1 MPGYGPALFSAGGLG
16 LGKIGGP
23 RVWDAVFLTAGFWVL
38 ALSLWMGVG
47 VVGGTLERISS
58 RSMQIHADFDTFWR
72 SARALLSGGDLYD
85 TGARLVNLN
94 PPVWSVLISP
104 FGLLEVLTAYRA
116 FVFVSLILTVGYL
129 AWVAEEVGLR
139 PAWAVVGVVMLL
151 FSSPM
156 LSTLA
161 LGQVYPVLALGLVVA
176 WISDRRDRHAV
187 SGVALGLVVALKPSL
202 LPVLLWPLVRRRW
215 GALGAALLSG
225 AAATLVGFV
234 VAGPGATFDYV
245 RILGEGSASPYW
257 DNASLP
263 GAAARLFVENPY
275 AEHAATLPWMV
286 FLAYALGIGA
296 IALTAARVA
305 HGPEAG
311 LWALVAASL
320 LASPIAWHN
329 YLVLLGPGVLLLL
342 ARGLAGP
349 AFFLLALQSIPAQWP
364 LLWNDEGTVAASLA
378 MTLYLLVLLAHWLV
392 LLFASGSSEEATAPL
407 PGGVRPG

>member
-1 MPGYGPALFSAGGLG
+1 MVVS
-16 LGKIGGP
+16 
-23 RVWDAVFLTAGFWVL
+23 RVWDAVFLTVGFWVL
-38 ALSLWMGVG
+38 ALSLWMDVG
-47 VVGGTLERISS
+47 VIGGTLERIST
-58 RSMQIHADFDTFWR
+58 RSMDIHADFDTFWR

-104 FGLLEVLTAYRA
+104 LGLLDVLTAYRT
-116 FVFVSLILTVGYL
+116 FVFFSLILTVGYL

-139 PAWAVVGVVMLL
+139 PAWAVVGTVMLL

-161 LGQVYPVLALGLVVA
+161 LGQVYPVLALGLVAA
-176 WISDRRDRHAV
+176 WMADRRGRERF
-187 SGVALGLVVALKPSL
+187 SGAALGLVVALKPSL
-202 LPVLLWPLVRRRW
+202 LPVLLWPLARRRW

-225 AAATLVGFV
+225 AVATLVGFV

-245 RILGEGSASPYW
+245 RVLSEGSASPYW

-263 GAAARLFVENPY
+263 GAAARLFTENPY
-275 AEHAATLPWMV
+275 AVHAATLPWTV
-286 FLAYALGIGA
+286 IVAYAVGLGA

-342 ARGLAGP
+342 ARGMAGP

-364 LLWNDEGTVAASLA
+364 LLWNDEGTVAASVA
-378 MTLYLLVLLAHWLV
+378 MTLYLFILLAHWLV
-392 LLFASGSSEEATAPL
+392 LLFASALSEEATTPL
-407 PGGVRPG
+407 PDAARTG

>member
-1 MPGYGPALFSAGGLG
+1 MVVS
-16 LGKIGGP
+16 
-23 RVWDAVFLTAGFWVL
+23 RVWDAVFLTVGFWVL
-38 ALSLWMGVG
+38 ALSLWMDVG
-47 VVGGTLERISS
+47 VIGGTLERIST
-58 RSMQIHADFDTFWR
+58 RSMDIHADFDTFWR

-104 FGLLEVLTAYRA
+104 LGLLDVLTAYRT
-116 FVFVSLILTVGYL
+116 FVFFSLILTVGYL

-139 PAWAVVGVVMLL
+139 PAWAVVGTVMLL
-151 FSSPM
+151 SSSPM

-161 LGQVYPVLALGLVVA
+161 LGQVYPVLALGLVAA
-176 WISDRRDRHAV
+176 WMADRRGRERF
-187 SGVALGLVVALKPSL
+187 SGAALGLVVALKPSL
-202 LPVLLWPLVRRRW
+202 LPVLLWPLARRRW

-225 AAATLVGFV
+225 AVATLVGFV

-245 RILGEGSASPYW
+245 RVLSEGSASPYW

-263 GAAARLFVENPY
+263 GAAARLFTENPY
-275 AEHAATLPWMV
+275 AMHAATLPWTV
-286 FLAYALGIGA
+286 IVAYAVGIGA

-342 ARGLAGP
+342 ARGMAGP

-364 LLWNDEGTVAASLA
+364 LLWNDEGTVAASVA
-378 MTLYLLVLLAHWLV
+378 MTLYLFILLAHWLV
-392 LLFASGSSEEATAPL
+392 LLFASALSEEATTPL
-407 PGGVRPG
+407 PDAARTG